1 MGGLNHDQ
9 GTPLVLVIG
18 QTALAERTGETI
30 VLPIS
35 HVEPPWAYPLT
46 WQKWGVPA
54 ECYHDGI
61 SCRQSGTMIRT
72 QVQLTDQQVAELRR
86 LAARSGVSVAELVR
100 RGVEP
105 LLHGGPDAVDERYR
119 RAAGVVGRFQSGR
132 RDVAAEH
139 DAELDAAYR
148 A

>member
-1 MGGLNHDQ
+1 
-9 GTPLVLVIG
+9 
-18 QTALAERTGETI
+18 
-30 VLPIS
+30 
-35 HVEPPWAYPLT
+35 
-46 WQKWGVPA
+46 
-54 ECYHDGI
+54 
-61 SCRQSGTMIRT
+61 MIRT